1 LIKNLRI
8 PIIAFSII
16 IIVVF
21 ALHFFEI
28 IDDITQSSILYAV
41 LNTLINFILIT
52 LFFHRAHNKSNK
64 IFLIYNIGGM
74 GIRVLIMLILVFLT
88 IKFLIVD
95 EFKYIF
101 AFFLFYILFLIY
113 EINIIR
119 LKVEKP
125 KVQKDT
131 ENVVQ

>member
-1 LIKNLRI
+1 
-8 PIIAFSII
+8 
-16 IIVVF
+16 
-21 ALHFFEI
+21 
-28 IDDITQSSILYAV
+28 
-41 LNTLINFILIT
+41 
-52 LFFHRAHNKSNK
+52 
-64 IFLIYNIGGM
+64 M